1 MNLEDNPK
9 ALNDILSSL
18 RAGISLPNYFM
29 GVRIANLSISG
40 REEDEQM
47 WRTIFFKGVFINQD
61 YNFLL
66 SEYCYLNPLT

>member
-1 MNLEDNPK
+1 MNLEDNSG
-9 ALNDILSSL
+9 ALKDILENL
-18 RAGISLPNYFM
+18 RAGTSLPNYFM
-29 GVRIANLSISG
+29 GVRIANLSVSG

-47 WRTIFFKGVFINQD
+47 WRTIFFKGVFIHQD